1 MGWRVTIVVDS
12 NLVVALALPLPYDA
26 LAVQAFSLWSRQGE
40 WLIAPLLFEY
50 ELTSL
55 VRKGVALRQLREERA
70 LPVLHQLQ
78 QSGVE
83 TIAPTPELHRL
94 ALRLAERVGQSK
106 AYDAQYL
113 ALASRE
119 NAPFWTANR
128 RLARAAQSA
137 GLAWVHW
144 IGELTTDHYPL

>member
-1 MGWRVTIVVDS
+1 MTIVVDS
-12 NLVVALALPLPYDA
+12 NLVAALALPVSYDA
-26 LAVQAFSLWSRQGE
+26 LAVEAFNLWSRQGQ

-55 VRKGVALRQLREERA
+55 VRKGVVIGQLRAERA

-83 TIAPTPELHRL
+83 TIAPTLELHQL
-94 ALRLAERVGQSK
+94 ALRLSERIGQSK

-113 ALASRE
+113 ALAARE
-119 NAPFWTANR
+119 NAPFWTADR

-137 GLAWVHW
+137 GLAWAHW
-144 IGELTTDHYPL
+144 IGELTTDHEFP